1 MPNWC
6 NNYLEVVGDAETIK
20 KFIEVGITDEPNAY
34 QKDKTSPTWRL
45 SNYHPMPEILQRTI
59 SPTPNKKDNRM
70 YVNEWEVESAKK
82 QGIKVPVLIPCEN
95 NTKRKCNKLI
105 KLYGATNWYD
115 WKINNYGTK
124 WDCSSIDF
132 TIEETKFSTLFDSA
146 WSPPTTWLEKVQKD
160 YPTLKFKLI
169 YEEIGNWFAG
179 IAYTAEFEE
188 GEEPYINIEDGEPQH
203 CIEDIGNVSYCGWE
217 SNAYVSA
224 DGTTIYKYN
233 EDEDCYISTTDDEDR
248 FDEDDITTENPYD
261 NYVTWWE

>member
-1 MPNWC
+1 
-6 NNYLEVVGDAETIK
+6 
-20 KFIEVGITDEPNAY
+20 
-34 QKDKTSPTWRL
+34 
-45 SNYHPMPEILQRTI
+45 
-59 SPTPNKKDNRM
+59 
-70 YVNEWEVESAKK
+70 VESAKK
-82 QGIKVPVLIPCEN
+82 QGIKAPALIPCEN

-105 KLYGATNWYD
+105 KLYGDDNWYD
-115 WKINNYGTK
+115 WRINNYGTK

-132 TIEETKFSTLFDSA
+132 TIEETKFSTLFQSA
-146 WSPPTTWLEKVQKD
+146 WSPPTNWLEKVQKD

-169 YEEIGNWFAG
+169 YEETGNWFAG
-179 IAYTAEFEE
+179 IAYTGEFEE

-224 DGTTIYKYN
+224 DGTTIYEYN

-248 FDEDDITTENPYD
+248 FEEDDITTENPYD